1 MAFDIVTAKRGYN
14 HVTADQASDMQA
26 GIFGKGRYALDTA
39 NGLACSMTDSNTL
52 TVDTGSLIA
61 DGRHIVNDRAA
72 TFAIANGAQAA
83 YRHDLAVLNVS
94 IDSSTGVTTIE
105 QDVLQGT
112 PAASE
117 SAAEDPDYTAG
128 NLLDGDLEATIPV
141 ARVSLAG
148 LTPTCEPML
157 SSVSSLATLG
167 DSVSRKVAFFSSQ
180 TESITVTAPFDC
192 MIEVD
197 LWMENQWPY
206 GGGTVV
212 FGVTSDGLT
221 SDYEVIGKLSY
232 GNTIGRTAHAKRV
245 VSGAKAGTSYTFRL
259 TVAEGSFGGTQAS
272 TMMEAKCWPV

>member
-39 NGLACSMTDSNTL
+39 NGLACSMADSNTL

-61 DGRHIVNDRAA
+61 DGRHIVNGRAA
-72 TFAIANGAQAA
+72 TFAIANGTQAA

-157 SSVSSLATLG
+157 SSVSNLATLG
-167 DSVSRKVAFFSSQ
+167 DSVSQ
-180 TESITVTAPFDC
+180 LEVTATASGTGWYAQRVGKIAIIS
-192 MIEVD
+192 IENVT
-197 LWMENQWPY
+197 LSSGTMRTL
-206 GGGTVV
+206 GTVPSAFRPARAW
-212 FGVTSDGLT
+212 FGAINANSSAGYASIGAD
-221 SDYEVIGKLSY
+221 GKLVAYSKAS
-232 GNTIGRTAHAKRV
+232 GDFSGQV
-245 VSGAKAGTSYTFRL
+245 VYT
-259 TVAEGSFGGTQAS
+259 V
-272 TMMEAKCWPV
+272 